1 MHLYME
7 YQFPVVERAL
17 EKHDRNGIS
26 QNFVGLGVGV
36 NVGVDIFTIRMA
48 RLSDNMIR
56 NYVQVPNHI
65 EYYYYYYLAS

>member
-1 MHLYME
+1 ME
-7 YQFPVVERAL
+7 YQFPVVERAF

-36 NVGVDIFTIRMA
+36 NVEFDIFTIRMA

-56 NYVQVPNHI
+56 IYVIEFPVLPNHI
-65 EYYYYYYLAS
+65 EY